1 MTVSEALALA
11 EERLAAAGV
20 ETPRVDAELLLA
32 HLLGTTRTGLYEQLD
47 AELEPGWEEL
57 LERRERR
64 EPLAYV
70 IG

>member
-47 AELEPGWEEL
+47 AALEPGWEEG
-57 LERRERR
+57 LERGERR
-64 EPLAYV
+64 EPRE
-70 IG
+70 